1 MLKRWA
7 IWPRGIRWLGA
18 IGVAVLALA
27 IAWALF
33 VPLADWFAR
42 HDVGSV
48 KGSLHETA
56 LANARG
62 RLLTLGGR
70 PQLRK
75 TLPLKLSQPR
85 SACPWL
91 RSNGTGHPAPD
102 LR

>member
-48 KGSLHETA
+48 KGSLH
-56 LANARG
+56 
-62 RLLTLGGR
+62 
-70 PQLRK
+70 
-75 TLPLKLSQPR
+75 
-85 SACPWL
+85 
-91 RSNGTGHPAPD
+91 
-102 LR
+102 